1 MARTTITDEII
12 EECKKLA
19 EQGFSNVMISKALNV
34 GVVTLSKNRKIV
46 KAIQEGKR
54 DLAEKVTQSILNSL
68 NETQH
73 TLFIAKRLNL
83 FNPQINI
90 KKPSNAREALDNLS
104 TAIKQY
110 ADGEINES
118 QLRTIEAV
126 SNSYIKGYEFS
137 EFEERLQGI
146 EDAIKKQSTN

>member
-1 MARTTITDEII
+1 MARTTITDEIVS
-12 EECKKLA
+12 ECRRLA
-19 EQGFSNVMISKALNV
+19 SMGFSNVMISEALSV
-34 GVVTLSKNRKIV
+34 GVTTLSKNRKLV

-54 DLAEKVTQSILNSL
+54 ELAEKVTQNIMDRLD
-68 NETQH
+68 ETQH
-73 TLFIAKRLNL
+73 TLFVAKRLNL

-90 KKPSNAREALDNLS
+90 KKPQNAKEALDNLS

-126 SNSYIKGYEFS
+126 SNSYIKGYEFA
-137 EFEERLQGI
+137 EFEERLKRL
-146 EDAIKKQSTN
+146 EDASKK

>member
-1 MARTTITDEII
+1 MARTTITSEII
-12 EECKKLA
+12 EECKRLSSL
-19 EQGFSNVMISKALNV
+19 GFSNVMISKALDIAV
-34 GVVTLSKNRKIV
+34 STLSKNKKIIQ
-46 KAIQEGKR
+46 AIQEGKR
-54 DLAEKVTQSILNSL
+54 DLAERVTKNILDNL

-73 TLFIAKRLNL
+73 ALFIAKRLNL

-90 KKPSNAREALDNLS
+90 KKPTNAKEALNNLS

-126 SNSYIKGYEFS
+126 SNSYIKGYEFA
-137 EFEERLQGI
+137 EFEERL
-146 EDAIKKQSTN
+146 EELENAVKK

>member
-1 MARTTITDEII
+1 MARTTITDDILK
-12 EECKKLA
+12 ECKKLA
-19 EQGFSNVMISKALNV
+19 SMGFSNVMISKALNI
-34 GVVTLSKNRKIV
+34 GVATLSINKKIV
-46 KAIQEGKR
+46 KAIQEGKKE
-54 DLAEKVTQSILNSL
+54 LAETVTKSILENI

-73 TLFIAKRLNL
+73 AQFVAKRLNL

-90 KKPSNAREALDNLS
+90 KKPTNAHEALNNLS

-126 SNSYIKGYEFS
+126 SNSYIKGYEFA
-137 EFEERLQGI
+137 EFEERLKRL
-146 EDAIKKQSTN
+146 EDAVKK

>member
-1 MARTTITDEII
+1 MARTTITPAII

-19 EQGFSNVMISKALNV
+19 EKGFTNVMISKALNINTS
-34 GVVTLSKNRKIV
+34 TLSKNRKLIQ
-46 KAIQEGKR
+46 AIQEGKSE
-54 DLAEKVTQSILNSL
+54 LAKIVTNSILDAL
-68 NETQH
+68 DETQH

-90 KKPSNAREALDNLS
+90 RKPINASEALENLS
-104 TAIKQY
+104 IAIKQY

-126 SNSYIKGYEFS
+126 SNSYIKAYEFT
-137 EFEERLQGI
+137 EFEQRLMEV
-146 EDAIKKQSTN
+146 EDAINQQKES

>member
-12 EECKKLA
+12 NECRNLA
-19 EQGFSNVMISKALNV
+19 ENGFSNVMISKSLNIAIS
-34 GVVTLSKNRKIV
+34 TLSKNRKIV
-46 KAIQEGKR
+46 QAIQEGKR

-68 NETQH
+68 DETQH

-90 KKPSNAREALDNLS
+90 TKPTNAKEALDNLS
-104 TAIKQY
+104 NAIKQY

-126 SNSYIKGYEFS
+126 SNSYIKGYEFA

>member
-12 EECKKLA
+12 KECKRLSFL
-19 EQGFSNVMISKALNV
+19 GFSNVMISKALNIAV
-34 GVVTLSKNRKIV
+34 STLSKNKKIIQS
-46 KAIQEGKR
+46 IQEGKR
-54 DLAEKVTQSILNSL
+54 ELAERVTQSILDNL

-73 TLFIAKRLNL
+73 TIFIAKRLNL

-90 KKPSNAREALDNLS
+90 KKPTNAKEALDNLS

-126 SNSYIKGYEFS
+126 SNSYIKGYEFA
-137 EFEERLQGI
+137 EFEERLQEL
-146 EDAIKKQSTN
+146 EDAVKK

>member
-1 MARTTITDEII
+1 MARTTITDEIL
-12 EECKKLA
+12 EECRRLSSL
-19 EQGFSNVMISKALNV
+19 GFSNVMISKALNIAV
-34 GVVTLSKNRKIV
+34 STLSKNRKIV
-46 KAIQEGKR
+46 KSIQEGKKE
-54 DLAEKVTQSILNSL
+54 LAERVTQNILDNL

-73 TLFIAKRLNL
+73 TIFIAKRLNL

-90 KKPSNAREALDNLS
+90 KKPTNAKEALNNLS

-126 SNSYIKGYEFS
+126 SNSYIKGYEFA
-137 EFEERLQGI
+137 EFEERLQ
-146 EDAIKKQSTN
+146 ELENAIKK